1 MSPTCSKE
9 WTRKHIREIFT
20 LVFINGPLREHREK
34 LLFDKERALLPA
46 TQPIIEGKILA
57 GKIDK
62 EIRVLHKQLSGINK
76 QITELHINRTR
87 ALNRK
92 SNGNTRS
99 AFVRACPDESCRGFL
114 STQWKCGICEKWTC
128 PDCHIIKGYTRDADH
143 TCNHDDVATAQLLA
157 ADTKPC
163 PQCGTGIFKI
173 DGCFAENTPILLFD
187 GSIKMS
193 QDIQIGDELVGDD
206 GNIRIVLNT
215 VTGIDDLY
223 EVSQNK
229 GITYIVN
236 SQHKMVFK
244 YCNDKTVLWNNLQQL
259 WTVLWFDRTT
269 KKQKT
274 RDFKIQEYKTKEL
287 AFIEASKFRD
297 TLTFPDEI
305 EISIEEYNSID
316 DNTKI
321 KLYGYKSNGINV
333 EPKDYK
339 DQYDINI
346 SGQTISEIPAPT
358 KDHMRTSIS
367 IKPLGLGRYY
377 GWEVDNN
384 HRFLLQDFT
393 VVRNCDQMWCTQCHT
408 AFSWRT
414 GQIEKNIHNPH
425 YFEWHRRNGGQA
437 PRNPNDVICGRNLDH
452 YLYESFSRLLR
463 TNYGSCSNMRRI
475 LTRLDNTIRYGIHL
489 LQVERPNP
497 PNYERRNEDLRVQY
511 LMKEITEEEM
521 RALLQRDDKRHHR
534 NQEIAEVYT
543 LLVNTVTDILYRF
556 YDELNQKKDEEPR
569 ENRPDIDDSMLSE
582 INRIVEYAN
591 ECLADISH
599 TYSCSRAVVE
609 ETLRLLRGN
618 NAIRYI
624 REHEKSETNAA
635 CAPPLANT
643 FIV

>member
-143 TCNHDDVATAQLLA
+143 TCNPDDVATAQLLA

-297 TLTFPDEI
+297 RLTFPDEI
-305 EISIEEYNSID
+305 EISIEEYKSID
-316 DNTKI
+316 DNTTI

-333 EPKDYK
+333 EDYK
-339 DQYDINI
+339 YQYDINI

-393 VVRNCDQMWCTQCHT
+393 VVRNCDQMWCTNCKT
-408 AFSWRT
+408 PFSWST
-414 GQIEKNIHNPH
+414 GIVVPAGQRIHNPH
-425 YFEWHRRNGGQA
+425 AIEFMKQNGGVAIRA
-437 PRNPNDVICGRNLDH
+437 PGDVICGGMITPNQYT
-452 YLYESFSRLLR
+452 YLNEKLK
-463 TNYGSCSNMRRI
+463 
-475 LTRLDNTIRYGIHL
+475 NTM
-489 LQVERPNP
+489 PFF
-497 PNYERRNEDLRVQY
+497 
-511 LMKEITEEEM
+511 
-521 RALLQRDDKRHHR
+521 A
-534 NQEIAEVYT
+534 
-543 LLVNTVTDILYRF
+543 
-556 YDELNQKKDEEPR
+556 
-569 ENRPDIDDSMLSE
+569 
-582 INRIVEYAN
+582 
-591 ECLADISH
+591 
-599 TYSCSRAVVE
+599 
-609 ETLRLLRGN
+609 
-618 NAIRYI
+618 
-624 REHEKSETNAA
+624 
-635 CAPPLANT
+635 
-643 FIV
+643 